1 MEFIVIA
8 GVDAHNQFG
17 RAQTVGESDYKF
29 GAADTTR

>member
-17 RAQTVGESDYKF
+17 RVQTVGESDYKF